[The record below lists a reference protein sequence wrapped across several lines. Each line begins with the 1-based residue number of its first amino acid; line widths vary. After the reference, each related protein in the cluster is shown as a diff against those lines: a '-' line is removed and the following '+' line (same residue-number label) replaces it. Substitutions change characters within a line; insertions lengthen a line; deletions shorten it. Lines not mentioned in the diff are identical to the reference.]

1 MNSLEQWLQ
10 DLFVGKLPPMSGG
23 AKETTAKVLP
33 WVVIVFG
40 CLGLFGWVASLQLL
54 FGVFGLAHYAGA
66 LYSFLVLVHLIIA
79 PIAASL
85 GICGGYLMLSRQ
97 RKGWQLVFYSLLI
110 GFASTVLSLSVAG
123 VIFNFAFGY
132 LLFQIKESYLA
143 V

>member
-10 DLFVGKLPPMSGG
+10 DLFVGKLPSMPGG

-33 WVVIVFG
+33 WVVIVLG

-54 FGVFGLAHYAGA
+54 LSVFGLAHYAGA
-66 LYSFLVLVHLIIA
+66 ISSFLVIIHLIIA
-79 PIAASL
+79 PIAAIL
-85 GICGGYLMLSRQ
+85 GIYGGYLMLSRQ
-97 RKGWQLVFYSLLI
+97 RKGWQMVFYSLLI
-110 GFASTVLSLSVAG
+110 GFVSTVLSLSVVG

-132 LLFQIKESYLA
+132 VLFQIKELYLA